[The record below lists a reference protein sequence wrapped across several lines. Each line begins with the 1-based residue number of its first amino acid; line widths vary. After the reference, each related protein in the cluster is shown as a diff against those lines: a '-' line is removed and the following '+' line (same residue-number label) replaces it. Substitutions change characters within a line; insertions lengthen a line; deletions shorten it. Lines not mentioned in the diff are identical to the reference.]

1 MPSKHDRYKSKYTVD
16 RQVPG
21 AFEGE
26 TITRRRFMTGT
37 AHTAGAVAAA
47 SFTLPALG
55 LALAPVF
62 EREPHRWEIAG
73 PVDMF
78 PDDNYIP
85 VVVTLAA
92 GIGQVGKTTVYVR
105 KHNAA
110 LDTDAY
116 DRNPSTHPFIAL
128 SDRCAHAGCPVRWV
142 PAAERFACP
151 CHGGVYDILGRRV
164 GGPPPRPLDRFF
176 TRVSKQGLVE
186 IGPRYSV
193 NSELKPF
200 SPRGPGEPLDGLGQY
215 LYPAQFDERK

>member
-16 RQVPG
+16 RQIPG

-26 TITRRRFMTGT
+26 TITRRRFMTG
-37 AHTAGAVAAA
+37 TAGAVAAA

-78 PDDNYIP
+78 SDDNYVP
-85 VVVTLAA
+85 VVITVQP

-116 DRNPSTHPFIAL
+116 DRDPVAHPFIAL

-151 CHGGVYDILGRRV
+151 SNAFQDSAMTEALNDATLKQRIRYVIQIRAI
-164 GGPPPRPLDRFF
+164 RP
-176 TRVSKQGLVE
+176 
-186 IGPRYSV
+186 
-193 NSELKPF
+193 NSASGTSQPAW
-200 SPRGPGEPLDGLGQY
+200 SPSPLPKSRTGLG
-215 LYPAQFDERK
+215 LLPKGIGLR